1 MRVSGGRLQLRVAKQ
16 FADHRETL
24 AERQRPRSI
33 RVPEVVN
40 SPIFQAGAPMDAPPG
55 LLKVGRC

>member
-1 MRVSGGRLQLRVAKQ
+1 MRVPRGGLNLRVTEQ
-16 FADHRETL
+16 FADHREAFTEGQC
-24 AERQRPRSI
+24 AGREGM
-33 RVPEVVN
+33 PEVVN